1 LQNSSF
7 AKNYLLCS
15 QTWLPTVQEVLHA
28 DWQEAGHSPQPPVR
42 RVFFSIA
49 LFTVKVCFL
58 ICITSQDKIITI
70 LFYLFLPFFA
80 RAFALKKQRKT
91 VSVGWLF
98 RNLKFA

>member
-1 LQNSSF
+1 LQNHGA

-58 ICITSQDKIITI
+58 IFITSIDKIIAI
-70 LFYLFLPFFA
+70 LFYLFLLLFA
-80 RAFALKKQRKT
+80 RAFLRKKLEKLISYWRALE
-91 VSVGWLF
+91 F
-98 RNLKFA
+98 